1 MNQIYH
7 MLNDVDREQ
16 ADREQIPRVEL
27 TSEEKERIYQTVLA
41 GSGRTAKK
49 RSIGKWVTAAASA
62 GIVLIGS
69 ATVYAAVTH
78 QEFFEALFGNSTK
91 GNIEA
96 HTEEA
101 QGRPILDENGEETG
115 EYTTYM
121 DEFPA
126 REFVEV
132 DAEQAEELIG
142 EQVEDTPTQIT
153 VGDHVITV
161 ESIVYDSFAADIYY
175 TIEREGG
182 VTMLYADQTTNEAK
196 GAVVPENTDSIF
208 YFCVNGEAVGGKR
221 WIDLSKSTEDKYYCY
236 EYMILNDIADSK
248 EGSMQHNTEYT
259 FQIVTDHYP
268 MPTNEFAKQAGSMN
282 REELSAL
289 FAQVQ
294 TETYSLPAK
303 QAVDL
308 QIYRCLSNDSRVDVS
323 PISLTLFS
331 SEDMT
336 RNDPPAYVSIT
347 YKDGTEYIVH
357 SWRSDGYI
365 DNTGYICGAGYYVS
379 KEGRTYTNRWTYV
392 FNRLVD
398 PDEIAQIEIH
408 DLNEELP
415 VLIYENE
422 EDGM

>member
-1 MNQIYH
+1 M
-7 MLNDVDREQ
+7 
-16 ADREQIPRVEL
+16 
-27 TSEEKERIYQTVLA
+27 
-41 GSGRTAKK
+41 
-49 RSIGKWVTAAASA
+49 
-62 GIVLIGS
+62 LIGS
-69 ATVYAAVTH
+69 VTVYAAVTH
-78 QEFFEALFGNSTK
+78 QKFFEALFGNSTK
-91 GNIEA
+91 ENIEA

-101 QGRPILDENGEETG
+101 QSRPILDENGEETG
-115 EYTTYM
+115 EYVTYM
-121 DEFPA
+121 AEFPA
-126 REFVEV
+126 RDFVEV

-142 EQVEDTPTQIT
+142 EQIEDTPTKII

-161 ESIVYDSFAADIYY
+161 ESIVYDSFTADIYY

-221 WIDLSKSTEDKYYCY
+221 WVDLSKSTEDKYYCY

-248 EGSMQHNTEYT
+248 EGSMQHNTEYA

-268 MPTNEFAKQAGSMN
+268 MPTNEFEKQARTMN
-282 REELSAL
+282 REELQAL
-289 FAQVQ
+289 FDQVQ
-294 TETYSLPAK
+294 TATYSLPVK

-308 QIYRCLSNDSRVDVS
+308 QIYRCLENDSRVDVS

-357 SWRSDGYI
+357 SWSSGDYI
-365 DNTGYICGAGYYVS
+365 DNTGYICGSGYYVS
-379 KEGRTYTNRWTYV
+379 QEGRSYTNRWTYV

-398 PDEIAQIEIH
+398 PGEIVQIEIH

-415 VLIYENE
+415 VLIYEAE
-422 EDGM
+422 AVE